1 MWEHLLLCI
10 TGLCGGIVIA
20 SGTAGLLIGLSIIP
34 RYAGITHTGSHILLY
49 EDSALLGI
57 ILGNLACLFPVSI
70 PLGDPFLIIYGFFSG
85 IFLGSWIL
93 ALAEVASMFPIF
105 ARRIQLT
112 GGIPPPSSP
121 WLWENVWVRCCIIT
135 AAWQ

>member
-1 MWEHLLLCI
+1 MYFF
-10 TGLCGGIVIA
+10 
-20 SGTAGLLIGLSIIP
+20 IP

-112 GGIPPPSSP
+112 GGIPAA
-121 WLWENVWVRCCIIT
+121 IIAMALGKCLGT
-135 AAWQ
+135 LLYYYRGWQ